1 MIPNAHVLRALS
13 DGQFHSGEELG
24 ALLGVSRAAV
34 WKQLQALEGYGLQVE
49 SVRGRGYRVV
59 DGIDLL
65 DEQTILANIGAANQ
79 QRLQLDVLMSI
90 GSTNEYLVA
99 QQSLVSDFHACI
111 AEHQT
116 QGRGRRG
123 RQWVSPFGASL
134 YLSVRH
140 RFESGVSALEGLSLA
155 VGVVLAQALQQ
166 SGYVDV
172 QLKWPNDLL
181 VRNAKLGGILI
192 EISGDAT
199 GAVDV
204 IVGVG
209 INVRMPAAHA
219 ASIDQSWTDLRSM
232 NPALVTDRNRL
243 AGLFI
248 DALLDL
254 LADYERNGF
263 HGYREAWNRFDACA
277 GKNVILRFGQTEE
290 SGVAA
295 GVDTQGALLLETS
308 TGVRTFSGG
317 EISLRMS

>member
-1 MIPNAHVLRALS
+1 MIPKAYVLRVLS
-13 DGQFHSGEELG
+13 DGEFHSGEELG
-24 ALLGVSRAAV
+24 GLLGVSRAAV

-59 DGIDLL
+59 GGIDLL
-65 DEQTILANIGAANQ
+65 DEQKILSQIGRANR
-79 QRLQLDVLMSI
+79 QRLQLDVMMSI

-99 QQSLVSDFHACI
+99 QQSQASDFHVCI

-134 YLSVRH
+134 YMSVRR
-140 RFESGVSALEGLSLA
+140 RFESGVSALDGLSLA

-166 SGYVDV
+166 VGYADV

-181 VRNAKLGGILI
+181 ARGAKLGGILI

-209 INVRMPAAHA
+209 INVRMPAANA
-219 ASIDQSWTDLRSM
+219 TDIDQPWTDLQSLE
-232 NPALVTDRNRL
+232 PATATDRNRL
-243 AGLFI
+243 AALFI

-254 LADYERNGF
+254 LANYERNGF
-263 HGYREAWNRFDACA
+263 RGYRDAWVRFDACA
-277 GKNVILRFGQTEE
+277 GKNVTLRFGQTMET
-290 SGVAA
+290 GIAA
-295 GVDTQGALLLETS
+295 GVDAQGALLLETQA
-308 TGVRTFSGG
+308 GVRAFSGG
-317 EISLRMS
+317 EISLRMN

>member
-13 DGQFHSGEELG
+13 DGEFHSGEELG

-34 WKQLQALEGYGLQVE
+34 WKQLQAFEAYGLQIE
-49 SVRGRGYRVV
+49 SVRGRGYRVLG
-59 DGIDLL
+59 GIDLL
-65 DEQTILANIGAANQ
+65 DQQAILSHLDDANR

-99 QQSLVSDFHACI
+99 LGDQASEFHVCI

-116 QGRGRRG
+116 HGRGRRG

-134 YLSVRH
+134 YLSIRR

-155 VGVVLAQALQQ
+155 VGVVLAQALQRF
-166 SGYVDV
+166 GYADV

-181 VRNAKLGGILI
+181 AHSAKLGGILI

-204 IVGVG
+204 VVGVG
-209 INVRMPAAHA
+209 INVRMPASCAKN
-219 ASIDQSWTDLRSM
+219 IDQPWIDLRSL
-232 NPALVTDRNRL
+232 NSSVVVNRNRL
-243 AGLFI
+243 AAAFI
-248 DALLDL
+248 DALVDL
-254 LADYERNGF
+254 LCVYESSGF
-263 HGYREAWNRFDACA
+263 SRYRDAWSRFDACA
-277 GKNVILRFGQTEE
+277 GKDVTLRIGQAVE

-295 GVDTQGALLLETS
+295 GVDAQGALLLETFEG
-308 TGVRTFSGG
+308 TKAFSGG
-317 EISLRMS
+317 EISLRVR

>member
-1 MIPNAHVLRALS
+1 MIPKATVLRALS
-13 DGQFHSGEELG
+13 DGEFHSGEELG
-24 ALLGVSRAAV
+24 GLLGVSRAAV
-34 WKQLQALEGYGLQVE
+34 WKQLQALEGCGLQVE

-59 DGIDLL
+59 GGIDLL
-65 DEQTILANIGAANQ
+65 DEQKILAHISTTNR
-79 QRLQLDVLMSI
+79 QRLQLDVMMSI

-99 QQSLVSDFHACI
+99 RQPQASDFHVCI

-134 YLSVRH
+134 YLSVRR
-140 RFESGVSALEGLSLA
+140 RFESGVSALDGLSLA

-166 SGYVDV
+166 VGYADV

-181 VRNAKLGGILI
+181 ARGAKLGGILI

-209 INVRMPAAHA
+209 INVRMPAANA
-219 ASIDQSWTDLRSM
+219 AGIDQPWTDLRSVS
-232 NPALVTDRNRL
+232 PAVATDRNRL
-243 AGLFI
+243 AALFI

-254 LADYERNGF
+254 LANYERNGF
-263 HGYREAWNRFDACA
+263 RGYRDAWARFDACA
-277 GKNVILRFGQTEE
+277 GRNVTLRFGQTMET
-290 SGVAA
+290 GIAA
-295 GVDTQGALLLETS
+295 GVDAQGALLLETRA
-308 TGVRTFSGG
+308 GVRAFSGG
-317 EISLRMS
+317 EISLRMN